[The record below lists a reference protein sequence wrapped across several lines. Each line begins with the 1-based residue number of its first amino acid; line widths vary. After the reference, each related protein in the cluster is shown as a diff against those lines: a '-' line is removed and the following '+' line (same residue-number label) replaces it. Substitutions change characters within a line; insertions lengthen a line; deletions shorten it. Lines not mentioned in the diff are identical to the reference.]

1 MKNKDTMSSARA
13 PIVATRESSK
23 RLQGNP
29 TFKPRET
36 IVHDQ
41 EDDSVISSSASTFN
55 SPLSIKTTPTSTSKQ
70 GDLNTTAS
78 ATNVK
83 DGMQC
88 RTKYKKSTSG
98 FILPAKLFPDPKPL
112 IESAYSLEDLIQS
125 KTSADKYFHPPA

>member
-1 MKNKDTMSSARA
+1 MSSARA
-13 PIVATRESSK
+13 PIVATREFSK

-83 DGMQC
+83 DGM
-88 RTKYKKSTSG
+88 
-98 FILPAKLFPDPKPL
+98 P
-112 IESAYSLEDLIQS
+112 
-125 KTSADKYFHPPA
+125 